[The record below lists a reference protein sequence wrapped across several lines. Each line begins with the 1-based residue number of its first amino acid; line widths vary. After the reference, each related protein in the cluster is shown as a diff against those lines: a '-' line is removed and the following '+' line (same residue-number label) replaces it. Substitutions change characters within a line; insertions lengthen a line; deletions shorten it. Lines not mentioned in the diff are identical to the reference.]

1 MNRFC
6 HSACIVILAVLLA
19 GCKTVGIPD
28 IGTLTAFTTSTAKAA
43 RPMSEEEEY
52 FVGRAVSARILSA
65 YPLLSNAELTQY
77 VNLVGTTVALNS
89 DKPLTYGGYHFAV
102 LDSREPNAFASPG
115 GTIFITTGMLASV
128 TNEDELA
135 AVLAHEVAHI
145 NHRDGIAAIKS
156 SRWTEV
162 ATIVGAEAVRSY
174 TPGQVSTLVSLFEG
188 SADDVFKTIVVN
200 GYGRSQ
206 EKTADETALTILVRS
221 GYDPQALTT
230 YLERLRTRPELSGG
244 GIASTHP
251 GTAERIETVRKTAPT
266 MQPDAAL
273 VQRRTERFQRYT
285 Q

>member
-28 IGTLTAFTTSTAKAA
+28 IGTLTALTTSTTKAA

-52 FVGRAVSARILSA
+52 FVGRAVSARILST
-65 YPLLSNAELTQY
+65 YPLLSNAGLTEY